1 MAQQPKTPGCGCYG
15 VASVVVIG
23 SFLITVYGGEIY
35 FPAVLFIASIALVSY
50 IVYWL
55 LRLR

>member
-1 MAQQPKTPGCGCYG
+1 MVRQPKTPGCGCYV
-15 VASVVVIG
+15 VASVLVIG
-23 SFLITVYGGEIY
+23 SFLITVYGGDVY

>member
-1 MAQQPKTPGCGCYG
+1 M

-35 FPAVLFIASIALVSY
+35 FPAVLFIASIALIGY